1 MTDRPKW
8 GRAGQRLDPE
18 ATRKRRS
25 SQAWTRRVVE
35 GHRLEDEQ
43 AREKWLMGLV
53 VPAHITMA
61 LDGAGLYGP
70 EVDWACGVQEPA
82 VDNWEAGRLYPTW
95 KQIERLA
102 ELTGRRPSYFM
113 APVHQATSMYDTS
126 MRFHLSFAERH
137 PMPALPVHR
146 FSHKALIE
154 AARWGV
160 RA

>member
-1 MTDRPKW
+1 VTDRPKW
-8 GRAGQRLDPE
+8 GKAGQRLDPE
-18 ATRKRRS
+18 STRRRRS
-25 SQAWTRRVVE
+25 SRAWTQRVVE
-35 GHRLEDEQ
+35 EHRVEDEQ
-43 AREKWLMGLV
+43 ARQKWLMGLV

-82 VDNWEAGRLYPTW
+82 VDNWEAGRLYPSW
-95 KQIERLA
+95 EQILRLA

-113 APVHQATSMYDTS
+113 APVHQVTSLYDTS

-137 PMPALPVHR
+137 PMLPLPVHR
-146 FSHKALIE
+146 FNHQALIN
-154 AARWGV
+154 ARKWGV